1 MSPAKIKFFGKT
13 NIYSKPVTPKYKK
26 SSNVGVDHTILI
38 FVFTFNIEFD
48 CVFQVSIGEN
58 S

>member
-38 FVFTFNIEFD
+38 FVFTFNIEF
-48 CVFQVSIGEN
+48 
-58 S
+58 